1 MMFDKKKKAAEA
13 AAAEEKPVQKDAELS
28 AEELEAEI
36 AAEFDSVPEAEAE
49 DQAEETPKADPVA
62 EELARLT
69 DNYQRLAAEYDNF
82 RKRTV
87 REKEALAGE
96 VRAECISALLPVMDN
111 LERALAADITSAEA
125 LHQGIE
131 MVLTQTTAIFE
142 KLGVEG
148 YGEPGDE
155 FDPNLH
161 HGVSTASTGEYESGQ
176 ITLVMQRGYS
186 LNGKVIRPAMV
197 QTEE

>member
-1 MMFDKKKKAAEA
+1 MFDRKKKAADQ
-13 AAAEEKPVQKDAELS
+13 AAEEQAVHPDADIS
-28 AEELEAEI
+28 AEDLEAEV
-36 AAEFDSVPEAEAE
+36 AAEFDGVAADEPADEAPAE
-49 DQAEETPKADPVA
+49 DPRD
-62 EELARLT
+62 EELAKLK
-69 DNYQRLAAEYDNF
+69 DSYQRLAAEYDNF

-87 REKEALAGE
+87 REKEAIAGD

-111 LERALAADITSAEA
+111 LERALTADATSAEA
-125 LHQGIE
+125 LHKGIE
-131 MVLTQTTAIFE
+131 MVLNQTSAILE
-142 KLGVEG
+142 GMGVEA
-148 YGEPGDE
+148 YGEAGED

-176 ITLVMQRGYS
+176 ITLVMQRGYT

>member
-1 MMFDKKKKAAEA
+1 MFDKKKKAAEA
-13 AAAEEKPVQKDAELS
+13 AAAEEKPVCDELT
-28 AEELEAEI
+28 AEELEAEV
-36 AAEFDSVPEAEAE
+36 AAEFDDIPDAEVVDEAE
-49 DQAEETPKADPVA
+49 EETPKADPMA

-125 LHQGIE
+125 LHQGIQ
-131 MVLTQTTAIFE
+131 MVLSQTTAIFE

-186 LNGKVIRPAMV
+186 LNGRVIRPAMV

>member
-1 MMFDKKKKAAEA
+1 MFDKKKKAAEPA
-13 AAAEEKPVQKDAELS
+13 VEENPVQTEPELS
-28 AEELEAEI
+28 AEELEAEV
-36 AAEFDSVPEAEAE
+36 AAEFDDIPDAELIDEPEEEA
-49 DQAEETPKADPVA
+49 PKADPLA

-87 REKEALAGE
+87 REKEALASE

-131 MVLTQTTAIFE
+131 MVLSQTAAIFGNM
-142 KLGVEG
+142 GVEA

-176 ITLVMQRGYS
+176 ITLVMQRGYTI
-186 LNGKVIRPAMV
+186 NGKVIRPAMV

>member
-13 AAAEEKPVQKDAELS
+13 AAAAEEKAVQNETELS
-28 AEELEAEI
+28 AEELEAEV
-36 AAEFDSVPEAEAE
+36 AAEFDSAPDAEAVDE
-49 DQAEETPKADPVA
+49 PEEAADPLA

-87 REKEALAGE
+87 REKEALTGE
-96 VRAECISALLPVMDN
+96 VRSECISALLPVMDN

-125 LHQGIE
+125 LHQGIQ

-148 YGEPGDE
+148 YGQPGDE

-186 LNGKVIRPAMV
+186 LNGRVIRPAMV

>member
-13 AAAEEKPVQKDAELS
+13 AAEEKAVQNETELS
-28 AEELEAEI
+28 AEELEAEV
-36 AAEFDSVPEAEAE
+36 AAEFENIPDAEVADETEEA
-49 DQAEETPKADPVA
+49 TADPLA

-125 LHQGIE
+125 LHQGIQ

-148 YGEPGDE
+148 YGQPGDE

-176 ITLVMQRGYS
+176 ITLVMQRGYTI
-186 LNGKVIRPAMV
+186 NGRVIRPAMV